1 MNQEVKISEIQIVP
15 VKPKEGLIGFAY
27 FVLDEKYYVGSVA
40 IFTRLGKSGYRLVYP
55 SKKLGEKNINLF
67 HPINTITGK
76 IIEDAITEKV
86 NEILSTTFN
95 ENYEQHAK

>member
-15 VKPKEGLIGFAY
+15 VKPKDGLIGFAS
-27 FVLDEKYYVGSVA
+27 FVIDEKYYVGSVA

-67 HPINTITGK
+67 HPINHRAGE
-76 IIEDAITEKV
+76 IIEEEVTKRIEQLMNSGYI
-86 NEILSTTFN
+86 NE
-95 ENYEQHAK
+95 QG